1 MLESKQPLLEH
12 AHTSTTESTE
22 PEKGPPDWAKLS
34 GSLTGTLFQPS
45 DSGYAAAGHLYNSVY
60 TLTAAAIAQC
70 ESTSDVQR
78 CLAFGREHGV
88 EVTAHSGGHS
98 YGGYSSCPGLV
109 IDVSR
114 LDAISAAGPPASPVR
129 HPSRSEPAQ
138 S

>member
-1 MLESKQPLLEH
+1 MDRRTFLRGATVVGSGVIAGGAVAGCSSPSRRSS
-12 AHTSTTESTE
+12 STNASTPSSTE
-22 PEKGPPDWAKLS
+22 PGKGPPDWAKLS

-88 EVTAHSGGHS
+88 EVTAHSGDIATAATRRVPDW
-98 YGGYSSCPGLV
+98 SSTC
-109 IDVSR
+109 R
-114 LDAISAAGPPASPVR
+114 A
-129 HPSRSEPAQ
+129 
-138 S
+138 